1 MNKNTLLQI
10 ENATIFHHYKTILN
24 DVNLNL
30 SEGEFIYII
39 GKTGSGKSSL
49 LRTIYSDIPL
59 KMGTINFDNQ
69 NISQLSK
76 SDLPF
81 LRRKIGI
88 IFQDFQLF
96 RDRNAYENIKFVME
110 STGWKDQE
118 KIDQKIKYL
127 LETVGLENKSENYP
141 YELSGGEQQRLV
153 IARAIVNDPKLI
165 IADEPTG
172 NLDPEVAEKILKLL
186 LEINNKGTSIIMTTH
201 NYTLMSKYKKDI
213 YVCEKG
219 KFFKKN

>member
-1 MNKNTLLQI
+1 
-10 ENATIFHHYKTILN
+10 
-24 DVNLNL
+24 
-30 SEGEFIYII
+30 
-39 GKTGSGKSSL
+39 
-49 LRTIYSDIPL
+49 
-59 KMGTINFDNQ
+59 
-69 NISQLSK
+69 
-76 SDLPF
+76 
-81 LRRKIGI
+81 
-88 IFQDFQLF
+88 
-96 RDRNAYENIKFVME
+96 ME

-127 LETVGLENKSENYP
+127 LEKVGLENKSENYP

-219 KFFKKN
+219 LKIVNI